1 MKVRRNLMA
10 TSRLYPDVSRVRY
23 HGMNLR
29 RAPWVGVVLLLLA
42 VGTLG
47 GQPAQRAILAEKMRA
62 DLRRIADET
71 RGVVGAQVIDLATG
85 ERIGVNDTLVFP
97 QGSAIKIPLLIE
109 LFRQDAAGQ
118 LPMTTRVPI
127 RKADRTGGSGLLLN
141 LGDGTSE
148 LSLGDLAMFM
158 VTVSDN
164 TATNLLI
171 DRVGMEKVNATMREM
186 GLAAVKLQRKMIRP
200 KDSAAG
206 NENIATPAAAATVM
220 AKIARCEL
228 PMPKERCAELRRLL
242 EIPKGGPIEASVPE
256 GVRVAWKPGD
266 IEGVNTAWGLVDL
279 PGRPYV
285 VVGMVNYS
293 DAEEGSRALRR
304 IADAA
309 YGYFHVLARS
319 TRYGA
324 RVPLDVIPK

>member
-1 MKVRRNLMA
+1 MTRTVVRRCLVA
-10 TSRLYPDVSRVRY
+10 T
-23 HGMNLR
+23 
-29 RAPWVGVVLLLLA
+29 VVASVMLPA
-42 VGTLG
+42 TAARLG
-47 GQPAQRAILAEKMRA
+47 GQPAQRAILTAKLRAE
-62 DLRRIADET
+62 LQRIADET

-85 ERIGVNDTLVFP
+85 ERIGVNDTLTFP

-109 LFRQDAAGQ
+109 LYHQDEAGV
-118 LPMTTRVPI
+118 LKLSTRVPV
-127 RKADRTGGSGLLLN
+127 RLADRTGGSGLLQN

-158 VTVSDN
+158 ITVSDN
-164 TATNLLI
+164 TATNMLI
-171 DRVGMEKVNATMREM
+171 DRVTMDKVNATTRALGVPE
-186 GLAAVKLQRKMIRP
+186 VKLQRKMIRP
-200 KDSAAG
+200 RDSFAG
-206 NENIATPAAAATVM
+206 NENIATPTAAATIM
-220 AKIARCEL
+220 AKVARCEL
-228 PMPKERCAELRRLL
+228 PMSKERCGALRRLL

-293 DAEEGSRALRR
+293 DADEGMKALRR
-304 IADAA
+304 IADTA

-319 TRYGA
+319 TPYGA

>member
-1 MKVRRNLMA
+1 MTSAMRRRIGVRRCLIAACGAALMLSA
-10 TSRLYPDVSRVRY
+10 VPGVSV
-23 HGMNLR
+23 
-29 RAPWVGVVLLLLA
+29 A
-42 VGTLG
+42 
-47 GQPAQRAILAEKMRA
+47 QPAQRAILAAK
-62 DLRRIADET
+62 LRTELRQIADET
-71 RGVVGAQVIDLATG
+71 KGVVGAQVIDLATG
-85 ERIGVNDTLVFP
+85 ERIGVNDTLTFP

-109 LFRQDAAGQ
+109 LYRQDETGA
-118 LPMTTRVPI
+118 LKLSTRVPV
-127 RKADRTGGSGLLLN
+127 RLADRTGGSGLLQN

-158 VTVSDN
+158 ITVSDN
-164 TATNLLI
+164 TATNMLI
-171 DRVGMEKVNATMREM
+171 DRVGMDKVNATTRAL
-186 GLAAVKLQRKMIRP
+186 GVPDVKLQRKMIRP
-200 KDSAAG
+200 RDSAAG
-206 NENIATPAAAATVM
+206 NENIATPAAAATIM
-220 AKIARCEL
+220 ARIAKCEV
-228 PMPKERCAELRRLL
+228 PMSRERCGELRRLL

-293 DAEEGSRALRR
+293 DADEGMKALRQ

-319 TRYGA
+319 TPYGA
-324 RVPLDVIPK
+324 RVPLEAGPKP

>member
-1 MKVRRNLMA
+1 MTGRSL
-10 TSRLYPDVSRVRY
+10 T
-23 HGMNLR
+23 
-29 RAPWVGVVLLLLA
+29 
-42 VGTLG
+42 
-47 GQPAQRAILAEKMRA
+47 GQPAQRAVLAAK
-62 DLRRIADET
+62 LRTELHRIADDT
-71 RGVVGAQVIDLATG
+71 KGVVGAQVIDLATG
-85 ERIGVNDTLVFP
+85 ERMGVNDTLTFP

-109 LFRQDAAGQ
+109 LYHQDDAGA
-118 LPMTTRVPI
+118 LKLSTRVPV
-127 RKADRTGGSGLLLN
+127 RLADRTGGSGLLQN

-158 VTVSDN
+158 ITVSDN

-171 DRVGMEKVNATMREM
+171 DRVGMEKVNATTRAL
-186 GLAAVKLQRKMIRP
+186 GVPDVKLQRKMIRP
-200 KDSAAG
+200 RDSFAG
-206 NENIATPAAAATVM
+206 NENIATPSGAATIM
-220 AKIARCEL
+220 AKIAKCEL
-228 PMPKERCAELRRLL
+228 PMSKERCGELRRLL

-293 DAEEGSRALRR
+293 DADEGMKALRR
-304 IADAA
+304 IADTA

-319 TRYGA
+319 TPYGV

>member
-1 MKVRRNLMA
+1 MA
-10 TSRLYPDVSRVRY
+10 PTMS
-23 HGMNLR
+23 G
-29 RAPWVGVVLLLLA
+29 AQG
-42 VGTLG
+42 
-47 GQPAQRAILAEKMRA
+47 AQRAILATK
-62 DLRRIADET
+62 LRSELHRIADET

-85 ERIGVNDTLVFP
+85 DRIGVNDTLTFP

-109 LFRQDAAGQ
+109 LYHQDEAGS
-118 LPMTTRVPI
+118 LKLSTRVPV
-127 RKADRTGGSGLLLN
+127 RLADRTGGSGLLQN

-158 VTVSDN
+158 ITVSDN
-164 TATNLLI
+164 TATNMLI
-171 DRVGMEKVNATMREM
+171 DRVGMDKVNATTRALGVPE
-186 GLAAVKLQRKMIRP
+186 VKLQRKMIRP
-200 KDSAAG
+200 RDSFAG
-206 NENIATPAAAATVM
+206 NENIATPSAAATIM
-220 AKIARCEL
+220 AKIAKCEL
-228 PMPKERCAELRRLL
+228 PMSRERCGELRRLL

-256 GVRVAWKPGD
+256 GVKVAWKPGD

-293 DAEEGSRALRR
+293 DADEGMKALRR

-319 TRYGA
+319 TPYGA

>member
-1 MKVRRNLMA
+1 MSA
-10 TSRLYPDVSRVRY
+10 C
-23 HGMNLR
+23 LR
-29 RAPWVGVVLLLLA
+29 TWFVAAIAASVALSMTGRSL
-42 VGTLG
+42 T
-47 GQPAQRAILAEKMRA
+47 GQPAQRAVLAAK
-62 DLRRIADET
+62 LRTELHRIADDT
-71 RGVVGAQVIDLATG
+71 KGVVGAQVIDLATG
-85 ERIGVNDTLVFP
+85 ERIGVNDTLTFP

-109 LFRQDAAGQ
+109 LYHQDDAGA
-118 LPMTTRVPI
+118 LKLSTRVPV
-127 RKADRTGGSGLLLN
+127 RLADRTGGSGLLQN

-158 VTVSDN
+158 ITVSDN

-171 DRVGMEKVNATMREM
+171 DRVGMEKVNATTRAL
-186 GLAAVKLQRKMIRP
+186 GVPDVKLQRKMIRP
-200 KDSAAG
+200 RDSFAG
-206 NENIATPAAAATVM
+206 NENIATPSGAATIM
-220 AKIARCEL
+220 AKIAKCEL
-228 PMPKERCAELRRLL
+228 PMSKERCGELRRLL

-293 DAEEGSRALRR
+293 DADEGMKALRR
-304 IADAA
+304 IADTA

-319 TRYGA
+319 TPYGV

>member
-1 MKVRRNLMA
+1 MSACPRTWFVAAIGASVALSMTGRSL
-10 TSRLYPDVSRVRY
+10 T
-23 HGMNLR
+23 
-29 RAPWVGVVLLLLA
+29 
-42 VGTLG
+42 
-47 GQPAQRAILAEKMRA
+47 GQPAQRAILAAK
-62 DLRRIADET
+62 LRTELHRIADDT
-71 RGVVGAQVIDLATG
+71 RGVVGAQVIDVTTG
-85 ERIGVNDTLVFP
+85 ERIGMNDTLTFP
-97 QGSAIKIPLLIE
+97 QGSAIKIALLIE
-109 LFRQDAAGQ
+109 LFHQDEAGA
-118 LPMTTRVPI
+118 LKLSTRVPV
-127 RKADRTGGSGLLLN
+127 RLADRTGGSGLLQN

-158 VTVSDN
+158 ITVSDN
-164 TATNLLI
+164 TATNMLI
-171 DRVGMEKVNATMREM
+171 DRVGMEKVNATTRALGVPE
-186 GLAAVKLQRKMIRP
+186 VKLQRKMIRP
-200 KDSAAG
+200 RDSFAG
-206 NENIATPAAAATVM
+206 NENIATPAAAATIM
-220 AKIARCEL
+220 AKIAKCEL
-228 PMPKERCAELRRLL
+228 PMSRERCSELRRLL

-293 DAEEGSRALRR
+293 DADEGAKALRR

-319 TRYGA
+319 TPYGL

>member
-1 MKVRRNLMA
+1 VRR
-10 TSRLYPDVSRVRY
+10 TT
-23 HGMNLR
+23 
-29 RAPWVGVVLLLLA
+29 LA
-42 VGTLG
+42 IGALSLTLG
-47 GQPAQRAILAEKMRA
+47 SAASTLGAQPAHRTMLAEKLRA

-71 RGVVGAQVIDLATG
+71 RGVVGAQVIDLTTG
-85 ERIGVNDTLVFP
+85 DRIGVNDTLTFP

-109 LFRQDAAGQ
+109 LYRQDGTGQ
-118 LPMTTRVPI
+118 LKLTTRVPV
-127 RKADRTGGSGLLLN
+127 RQADRTGGSGLLLN

-158 VTVSDN
+158 ITVSDN
-164 TATNLLI
+164 TATNMLI
-171 DRVGMEKVNATMREM
+171 DRVGMDRVNALTREL
-186 GLAAVKLQRKMIRP
+186 GVPQVKLQRKMIRP
-200 KDSAAG
+200 KESAAG
-206 NENIATPAAAATVM
+206 NENIATPTTAATIM
-220 AKIARCEL
+220 AKIASCEL
-228 PMPKERCAELRRLL
+228 PMSRERCGELRRLL

-256 GVRVAWKPGD
+256 GIRVAWKPGD

-293 DAEEGSRALRR
+293 DADDAMRALRR

-319 TRYGA
+319 TPYGA
-324 RVPLDVIPK
+324 RVPSR

>member
-1 MKVRRNLMA
+1 MSA
-10 TSRLYPDVSRVRY
+10 C
-23 HGMNLR
+23 LR
-29 RAPWVGVVLLLLA
+29 TWFVAAIGASVALSMTGRSL
-42 VGTLG
+42 T
-47 GQPAQRAILAEKMRA
+47 GQPAQRAVLAAK
-62 DLRRIADET
+62 LRTELHRIADDT
-71 RGVVGAQVIDLATG
+71 KGVVGAQVIDLATG
-85 ERIGVNDTLVFP
+85 ERMGVNDTLTFP

-109 LFRQDAAGQ
+109 LYHQDDAGA
-118 LPMTTRVPI
+118 LKLSTRVPV
-127 RKADRTGGSGLLLN
+127 RLADRTGGSGLLQN

-158 VTVSDN
+158 ITVSDN

-171 DRVGMEKVNATMREM
+171 DRVGMEKVNATTRAL
-186 GLAAVKLQRKMIRP
+186 GVPDVKLQRKMIRP
-200 KDSAAG
+200 RDSFAG
-206 NENIATPAAAATVM
+206 NENIATPSGAATIM
-220 AKIARCEL
+220 AKIAKCEL
-228 PMPKERCAELRRLL
+228 PMSKERCGELRRLL

-293 DAEEGSRALRR
+293 DADEGMKALRR
-304 IADAA
+304 IADTA

-319 TRYGA
+319 TPYGV

>member
-1 MKVRRNLMA
+1 MRRRWLARIA
-10 TSRLYPDVSRVRY
+10 TTVSVT
-23 HGMNLR
+23 
-29 RAPWVGVVLLLLA
+29 AA
-42 VGTLG
+42 AASALG
-47 GQPAQRAILAEKMRA
+47 AQPAQRAILATK
-62 DLRRIADET
+62 LRTELHRIAEET
-71 RGVVGAQVIDLATG
+71 KGVVGAQVIDLATG
-85 ERIGVNDTLVFP
+85 ERIGVNDTLTFP

-109 LFRQDAAGQ
+109 LYHQDDAGT
-118 LPMTTRVPI
+118 LRLSTRVPV
-127 RKADRTGGSGLLLN
+127 RLADRTGGSGLLQN

-158 VTVSDN
+158 ITVSDN
-164 TATNLLI
+164 TATNILI
-171 DRVGMEKVNATMREM
+171 DRVGMERVNVAMQTLGVPE
-186 GLAAVKLQRKMIRP
+186 VKLQRKMIRP
-200 KDSAAG
+200 RDSAAG
-206 NENIATPAAAATVM
+206 NENIATPSAAATIM

-228 PMPKERCAELRRLL
+228 PMAKERCGALRRLL

-293 DAEEGSRALRR
+293 DADEGMRALRR

-319 TRYGA
+319 TPYGA
-324 RVPLDVIPK
+324 RVPLDMIPK

>member
-1 MKVRRNLMA
+1 MRHAGTAAIVA
-10 TSRLYPDVSRVRY
+10 I
-23 HGMNLR
+23 G
-29 RAPWVGVVLLLLA
+29 A
-42 VGTLG
+42 VAIASASASTLG
-47 GQPAQRAILAEKMRA
+47 AQPAHRAILAEKLRA

-71 RGVVGAQVIDLATG
+71 RGVVGAQVIDLTTG
-85 ERIGVNDTLVFP
+85 DRVGVNDTLTFP

-109 LFRQDAAGQ
+109 LYRQDAAGQ
-118 LPMTTRVPI
+118 LRLTTRVPV
-127 RKADRTGGSGLLLN
+127 RQADRTGGSGLLLN

-158 VTVSDN
+158 ITVSDN
-164 TATNLLI
+164 TATNMLI
-171 DRVGMEKVNATMREM
+171 DRVGGMEKVNAMTREL
-186 GLAAVKLQRKMIRP
+186 GVPEVKLQRKMIRP
-200 KDSAAG
+200 KESAAG
-206 NENIATPAAAATVM
+206 NENIATPTAAATIM

-228 PMPKERCAELRRLL
+228 PMPKERCGELRRLL

-285 VVGMVNYS
+285 VIGMVNYS
-293 DAEEGSRALRR
+293 DAEDGMRALRR

-319 TRYGA
+319 TPYGA
-324 RVPLDVIPK
+324 RVASP